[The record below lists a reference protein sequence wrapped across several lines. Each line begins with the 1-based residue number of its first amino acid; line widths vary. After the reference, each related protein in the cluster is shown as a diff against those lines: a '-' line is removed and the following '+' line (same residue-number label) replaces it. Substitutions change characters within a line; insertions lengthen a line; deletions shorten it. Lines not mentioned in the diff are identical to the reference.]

1 MPVTHTA
8 TAAGIAFW
16 IHVAPGARRE
26 AVGGAHG
33 DALRVAVQ
41 APPVDGRANAGCVE
55 ALAAAFGVKR
65 SAVALDPAARGRRKR
80 VSITGEPVALG
91 ARLASLAGPS

>member
-8 TAAGIAFW
+8 AAAGIAFW
-16 IHVAPGARRE
+16 IHVSPGARRE

-41 APPVDGRANAGCVE
+41 APPVEGRANAACIE

-65 SAVALDPAARGRRKR
+65 GAVALDPAARGRRKR
-80 VSITGEPVALG
+80 VSIAGEPGAL
-91 ARLASLAGPS
+91 AAQLATLAGPS